1 MSDAILKALC
11 EVIDPSRIDTDQ
23 DRIAFLASDA
33 LHPERL
39 PRGVTSVIP
48 LCVIQPQE
56 AQEVVAIVGLAN
68 SHRIPV
74 IPIGG
79 GSGLMG
85 GATVTAPGLLLDLRG
100 LKMINIR
107 PADRMAD
114 VGAGVTICELNQA
127 AAPHGLM
134 CGHDPW
140 TVSVATVGG
149 TIGTNSLGYLG
160 GKYGAMGDQLLG
172 VEVVLPT
179 GEMVRTRSVEKAST
193 GPA

>member
-100 LKMINIR
+100 LKIINIR

-114 VGAGVTICELNQA
+114 VGAGVTICELNRMPQ
-127 AAPHGLM
+127 
-134 CGHDPW
+134 
-140 TVSVATVGG
+140 V
-149 TIGTNSLGYLG
+149 
-160 GKYGAMGDQLLG
+160 
-172 VEVVLPT
+172 
-179 GEMVRTRSVEKAST
+179 
-193 GPA
+193 